1 MRRML
6 SLIISVVLWFS
17 FMSTGT
23 AETPRYS
30 IQQLPGATA
39 ATWQQT
45 YEAHG
50 RSIEVDTAISIPSAD
65 TAPILTVQAAPPIE
79 ELLYSQLKA
88 WYTQAKKDDRVNS
101 YAFRST
107 DFNTAITH
115 ATPPAWGDTRDSEF
129 VAGAMGQNQFD
140 LYEFDL
146 NAAYAD
152 NNVLT
157 VAEAI
162 SIARQQVLL
171 LLPLPALCEESQ
183 PVTLKILG
191 GISESIV
198 SAYQAENP
206 NVCIVFDTRKDSFLG
221 LQEALITDDGIDLFL
236 ARSDGIY
243 TQVVEKGY
251 AADLSNADD
260 LVQRISALYP
270 WARNLLLQNGRL
282 YAIPVGITCD
292 YWTINR
298 TKWQEL
304 GFGDYPRTCDEL
316 FRVAEAWEENYAGDY
331 IGYNLFECPDG
342 MPGMLRTM
350 IRQYLL
356 AHEDWSAPV
365 DFDTEEFRT
374 AVQSVLDHPSIFNY
388 DGERLTLIMSYPQYL
403 GTGYN
408 DDDLVESFLPPALTE
423 QVVNASIE
431 LLIMNPTSVHQEEA
445 AKFMA
450 FYLENLDPLTAYLL
464 DAFRT
469 EPLRPQNYETARKD
483 LTGQIDTLNSQVT
496 LSDDAEAKKAEELQA
511 LQQRLARLDSSW
523 RFSQEDIEIYQTI
536 AAKVVVPTRTIYP
549 MDSDVFSAI
558 FDELTEQLA
567 ASSMSVDLFIRLL
580 NEKTRIIFAEMQ

>member
-1 MRRML
+1 MRKT
-6 SLIISVVLWFS
+6 IC
-17 FMSTGT
+17 
-23 AETPRYS
+23 
-30 IQQLPGATA
+30 
-39 ATWQQT
+39 
-45 YEAHG
+45 
-50 RSIEVDTAISIPSAD
+50 
-65 TAPILTVQAAPPIE
+65 
-79 ELLYSQLKA
+79 LLL
-88 WYTQAKKDDRVNS
+88 
-101 YAFRST
+101 
-107 DFNTAITH
+107 
-115 ATPPAWGDTRDSEF
+115 
-129 VAGAMGQNQFD
+129 
-140 LYEFDL
+140 
-146 NAAYAD
+146 
-152 NNVLT
+152 
-157 VAEAI
+157 
-162 SIARQQVLL
+162 VLL
-171 LLPLPALCEESQ
+171 MLPLPALCEESQ

-206 NVCIVFDTRKDSFLG
+206 IVRIVFDTRKDSFLG
-221 LQEALITDDGIDLFL
+221 LQEALITDDDIDLFL
-236 ARSDGIY
+236 VRSDGIY

-251 AADLSNADD
+251 AADLSNADN
-260 LVQRISALYP
+260 LVQRVSALYP
-270 WARNLLLQNGRL
+270 WARNLLLQNDRL

-304 GFGDYPRTCDEL
+304 GFGDYPRTYDEL
-316 FRVAEAWEENYAGDY
+316 FRIAEAWEENYARDY
-331 IGYNLFECPDG
+331 LSYNLFECPEG
-342 MPGMLRTM
+342 MPGMLRTI

-408 DDDLVESFLPPALTE
+408 DDDLVKSFLPPALTEQAE

-464 DAFRT
+464 DASRT

-483 LTGQIDTLNSQVT
+483 LTGQIDTLNSQIT
-496 LSDDAEAKKAEELQA
+496 LSDDAEAKKTEELQA
-511 LQQRLARLDSSW
+511 LQQRLARLESSW
-523 RFSQEDIEIYQTI
+523 RFSQEDIEIYQAI
-536 AAKVVVPTRTIYP
+536 AARVVVPTRTIYP

-567 ASSMSVDLFIRLL
+567 AGSMSVDLFIRLL